1 MTRSSLRILAY
12 GLYDWAQSPMPTLHT
27 TFIFAVYFATA
38 VMPEGGSVAW
48 AWLNAA
54 TAICIALAAPLLGV
68 IADQYGWR
76 KAMLFITSMGSI
88 IAVSLLW
95 YIKPDPSFAVMALLL
110 SAGVMI
116 CGELALSFIMR
127 CCLLLRRRNG
137 LGVFPALPGG
147 WGISVLFSACCWR
160 FLCSFSRTHL
170 PLASIQKKLNLCGR
184 PCRSPDYGF

>member
-1 MTRSSLRILAY
+1 
-12 GLYDWAQSPMPTLHT
+12 
-27 TFIFAVYFATA
+27 
-38 VMPEGGSVAW
+38 
-48 AWLNAA
+48 
-54 TAICIALAAPLLGV
+54 
-68 IADQYGWR
+68 
-76 KAMLFITSMGSI
+76 MLFITSMGSI

-116 CGELALSFIMR
+116 CGELAFVFYHA
-127 CCLLLRRRNG
+127 LLPAVAPPERLGRVSG
-137 LGVFPALPGG
+137 LAWGM
-147 WGISVLFSACCWR
+147 GISVLFSACCWR